1 MTATV
6 DITDV
11 SRAEIL
17 SRAAD
22 LVEGGWTKG
31 NMALDG
37 MGDAT
42 DPFDH
47 RACAFCAHGALAA
60 AARKF
65 YPEAEQT
72 FLDDEVYAINEFII
86 ESGLIQ
92 YYGDYRTLLK
102 SYGANGVIQ
111 QWNDEA
117 YRRQIDVVETLR
129 KAAEKISA
137 GAL

>member
-1 MTATV
+1 MTQTV
-6 DITDV
+6 DITDI
-11 SRAEIL
+11 SRSEIL

-37 MGDAT
+37 MGDAI
-42 DPFDH
+42 DPLDF
-47 RACAFCAHGALAA
+47 RACAFCAHGALVA

-65 YPEAEQT
+65 YPEAAQS
-72 FLDDEVYAINEFII
+72 FLDEEVEAINETII
-86 ESGLIQ
+86 DLGLL
-92 YYGDYRTLLK
+92 GETGKLVT
-102 SYGANGVIQ
+102 SYGANGVMH

-117 YRRQIDVVETLR
+117 YRMSIDVVEMMR
-129 KAAEKISA
+129 KAAEKIAA

>member
-22 LVEGGWTKG
+22 LVYGGWTKG

-37 MGDAT
+37 MGDSI
-42 DPFDH
+42 DPLDA
-47 RACAFCAHGALAA
+47 RACAFCAHGALVAA
-60 AARKF
+60 AHKF
-65 YPEAEQT
+65 YPEMDWEALWEQV
-72 FLDDEVYAINEFII
+72 EEINETII
-86 ESGLIQ
+86 ELGLIPDDVKN
-92 YYGDYRTLLK
+92 YC
-102 SYGANGVIQ
+102 ANAVVH

-117 YRRQIDVVETLR
+117 FRTKIDVVETLR

-137 GAL
+137 GAS

>member
-1 MTATV
+1 MSETV

-17 SRAAD
+17 NRAAD

-31 NMALDG
+31 NMALNG
-37 MGDAT
+37 MGDAI
-42 DPFDH
+42 DPMDH
-47 RACAFCAHGALAA
+47 RACAFCAHGALVA

-65 YPEAEQT
+65 YPESAQT
-72 FLDDEVYAINEFII
+72 FLDEEVEVINEFII

-92 YYGDYRTLLK
+92 DYGASVRN
-102 SYGANGVIQ
+102 YGANGVIHM
-111 QWNDEA
+111 WNDEA
-117 YRRQIDVVETLR
+117 YRSQIDVVETLR
-129 KAAEKISA
+129 KAAQKIAA